1 MSYSQCSLCLIIT
14 IVMSYSQCS
23 LCLIIT
29 IVMSYSQ
36 CSLCLQYYN
45 RNVLLSMFSMFNN
58 NNRNVLLSMFSL
70 FNDNNCNVLLS
81 MFSMDSLY
89 TSSTGFSSNSMA
101 IGSMLLPPATV
112 ANTFWNS
119 RSNSFFFSLNSSISG
134 PVGSFYIKSS
144 TVYISINNRNSY
156 Q

>member
-1 MSYSQCSLCLIIT
+1 MSYSQCSLCLIII
-14 IVMSYSQCS
+14 IVKSYSQCS

-36 CSLCLQYYN
+36 CSLCLQYNN

-58 NNRNVLLSMFSL
+58 NNRY
-70 FNDNNCNVLLS
+70 VLLS

-101 IGSMLLPPATV
+101 MGSMLLPPATV

-134 PVGSFYIKSS
+134 PVGNFYIKSS
-144 TVYISINNRNSY
+144 TVYISIHNRIIFSLLGY
-156 Q
+156 Y